1 MKTRREPKSPLAVW
15 LDANGITM
23 REFGRRIGIAHSK
36 LSGIIDGKALPGIIV
51 SYEIERLTSSQVTI
65 ESWLG
70 VDIAKGSM
78 AELRSRQPREYQ
90 PESFRKPEG
99 DQDASDSDEDG
110 TGEEV
115 SFDG

>member
-1 MKTRREPKSPLAVW
+1 MKNRRIPRSPLAVW

-36 LSGIIDGKALPGIIV
+36 LSGIIDGRALPGIIV
-51 SYEIERLTSSQVTI
+51 GYEIERLTNTEVPI

-70 VDIAKGSM
+70 LDIAKSAM
-78 AELRSRQPREYQ
+78 AALRAQQPREYQ

-99 DQDASDSDEDG
+99 DQNDEQHDNG
-110 TGEEV
+110 DGEEV
-115 SFDG
+115 SFEE

>member
-1 MKTRREPKSPLAVW
+1 MKTRREPKSPLAAW

-51 SYEIERLTSSQVTI
+51 SYEIERLTQSNVPM

-70 VDIAKGSM
+70 VDIAKGTL
-78 AELRSRQPREYQ
+78 AELRSHQPREYQ
-90 PESFRKPEG
+90 PESFRTPEG
-99 DQDASDSDEDG
+99 VQDADDG
-110 TGEEV
+110 EGEEV
-115 SFDG
+115 EFDE